1 MSTLTRRE
9 DTQLMSAPRSS
20 ARAVARDALM
30 RIEDGAYA
38 HVLLPQLLRGSSLS
52 LRDRA
57 LVTDLVYGTVRSQ
70 RWLDDLLSRV
80 GRRRIDK
87 LDPPVRAALR
97 IGAYQLVQGVAP
109 HAAVGEVVSVVPPRA
124 RGYANA
130 VLRALSQLGPPWA
143 PAASEAVAL
152 SYPDWIVARLSEDL
166 GTDDALAALAASN
179 EAPTVALRVN
189 ASRTTTA
196 DLADELSASGADV
209 TEGTL
214 VPGALLVRGAGDM
227 GALPAV
233 AEGRATPQDQASQA
247 VATFLAPK
255 AGERV
260 LDVAAAPGGKATAIA
275 EQLGGT
281 GLVVAADLQAGRL
294 RFVQTAAA
302 RLGLTQ
308 VACIVADGRALP
320 FALTSSESCFDRVLV
335 DAPCSGL
342 GVLRRRPDARWRIE
356 ESALAGLAELQV
368 ALTVAAAGVLRPG
381 GLLVYSVCTLTARE
395 TREVAVRIQE
405 LLPGFTPTEPP
416 APPWRPWG
424 SGALLLPQD
433 AGTDGMFVLGL
444 RRGER

>member
-1 MSTLTRRE
+1 
-9 DTQLMSAPRSS
+9 MSAPASS

-38 HVLLPQLLRGSSLS
+38 HVLLPQLLRGSALS

-70 RWLDDLLSRV
+70 RRLDDLLARV

-130 VLRALSQLGPPWA
+130 VLRALSQLGPPWP
-143 PAASEAVAL
+143 PAATDAVAL

-166 GTDDALAALAASN
+166 GAEDALKALTASN
-179 EAPTVALRVN
+179 EAPTVALRAN
-189 ASRTTTA
+189 PSRTTSEE
-196 DLADELSASGADV
+196 LANEVAASGGEVSA
-209 TEGTL
+209 GTL
-214 VPGALLVRGAGDM
+214 VPAAVLVRGAGDM

-247 VATFLAPK
+247 VATFLA
-255 AGERV
+255 AESGDRV

-275 EQLGGT
+275 EQVGET
-281 GLVVAADLQAGRL
+281 GLVVAADLQPGRL
-294 RFVQTAAA
+294 RFVQSAAA

-308 VACIVADGRALP
+308 VACVVADGHALP
-320 FALTSSESCFDRVLV
+320 CMEGGFDRVLV

-342 GVLRRRPDARWRIE
+342 GVLRRRPDARWRMV
-356 ESALAGLAELQV
+356 ESALAGLADLQV
-368 ALTVAAAGVLRPG
+368 ALTVAAAASVRPG
-381 GLLVYSVCTLTARE
+381 GLLVYSVCTLTAVE
-395 TREVAVRIQE
+395 TRDVAERIQE
-405 LLPGFTPTEPP
+405 RLPGFTPVAPL

-424 SGALLLPQD
+424 TGALLLPHD